1 MHQLKEKAIHN
12 FLTIPGIHLA
22 QFSTDVCLLFVQKKE
37 KKCFLYFDCIQ
48 HFSFN
53 KVPSFNISYLTR
65 IQKKKI
71 FEVSK
76 SIQKQQNKKALVLFL
91 NK

>member
-22 QFSTDVCLLFVQKKE
+22 QLSTDVCLLFVQKRRKNV
-37 KKCFLYFDCIQ
+37 
-48 HFSFN
+48 SFTLIA
-53 KVPSFNISYLTR
+53 FNILVSIKFHHLISATR
-65 IQKKKI
+65 IQKKKN